1 MCEIETK
8 TKTESVL
15 VHLIGKVCV
24 QRECRT
30 FILTEPKISSII
42 FKAARSVST
51 WLLSFLWSCHQL
63 SPDAG
68 NYWKCWKHVA
78 SCKVAL
84 IHPSELNT
92 PFTSVKPRNLHDY
105 SACQASAIKH
115 KMQKGSDLKKK
126 KKQCWRNEK
135 QHMHEWGV
143 PACSTCTESIKPGTE
158 GIAYLTDSC
167 RAKVAEHRAR
177 KKKKRI

>member
-126 KKQCWRNEK
+126 KKTVLEK
-135 QHMHEWGV
+135 WK
-143 PACSTCTESIKPGTE
+143 A
-158 GIAYLTDSC
+158 AYAWVRCPSLFNLHWINQTGNRGDCLS
-167 RAKVAEHRAR
+167 HR
-177 KKKKRI
+177 